1 MRPAPDSGRE
11 NLKEVALVFGRLGA
25 TAFGGPAAHIAMM
38 RAECVERH
46 GWLSDAEFADL
57 LGVTNLIPGPN
68 STELA
73 IHLGF
78 RRAGMRGLLVA
89 GVAFIGPAF
98 LMVLALAALYVRF
111 GTLPDVRAALA
122 GAKPVILAVV
132 AQALLGLGRSVLKT
146 PLLIAIAALAVVAS
160 LLGASE
166 LLIVFVPGLILGLR
180 AGKGATL
187 KPLLA
192 VSLGVGVFLALSLI
206 LGARG
211 VTGAP
216 GVGPVFLQFLKI
228 GSVLYGS
235 GYVLLSY
242 LQGDLVRRLGWLTS
256 GQLLDAVAVG
266 QFTPGPV
273 FTTATFVG
281 YVVGGVPGAV
291 AATAGIFLPS
301 FVLVALSANAL
312 SRLRGLPTT
321 AAFLEGVNA
330 ASLGLMAAVLVKL
343 GRDAATGPA
352 TVLVAVTA
360 LVIVLRT
367 RVNSAWLV
375 LAGAVLGVA
384 LGWGHSGNSSRP
396 DRLGGSRPS
405 RRPGGG
411 WRATSPRPRGSG

>member
-1 MRPAPDSGRE
+1 MPPAPESGKA

-38 RAECVERH
+38 RAECVEKRQ
-46 GWLSDAEFADL
+46 WLDDNEFADL

-73 IHLGF
+73 IHLGY
-78 RRAGMRGLLVA
+78 RRAGLRGLIVA
-89 GVAFIGPAF
+89 GVTFIGPAF

-132 AQALLGLGRSVLKT
+132 AQALIGLGRSVLKT
-146 PLLIAIAALAVVAS
+146 PLMMAIAALAVVAS

-166 LLIVFVPGLILGLR
+166 LLIVFLPGLLLGLR

-187 KPLLA
+187 KPLIA
-192 VSLGVGVFLALSLI
+192 VALGVGAFLALSLI
-206 LGARG
+206 LDARAI
-211 VTGAP
+211 TGAP

-281 YVVGGVPGAV
+281 YVVGGIPGAI
-291 AATAGIFLPS
+291 AATLGIFLPS
-301 FVLVALSANAL
+301 FLFVAGSARL
-312 SRLRGLPTT
+312 IDRLRGLPTT
-321 AAFLEGVNA
+321 AAFLAGVNA
-330 ASLGLMAAVLVKL
+330 ASLGLMAAVLLKL
-343 GRDAATGPA
+343 ARDAITSPA
-352 TVLVAVTA
+352 TA
-360 LVIVLRT
+360 LLAALALIVILRT
-367 RVNSAWLV
+367 KLNSAWLV
-375 LAGAVLGVA
+375 LAGALLSVA
-384 LGWGHSGNSSRP
+384 LGWGR
-396 DRLGGSRPS
+396 
-405 RRPGGG
+405 
-411 WRATSPRPRGSG
+411 